1 MTIQMKLSE
10 DNVASR
16 DEERRVQIFVN
27 QMLLTR
33 IFTASYIG
41 RFYVDSLKD
50 YRDVIQIYNEEN
62 DFIKDLEVVR
72 MRVEHFYQRKVW
84 PAITGSDYIGP
95 PTGHCLWIN
104 LENIAFGNYWF
115 LIENV
120 VWNGREIIIKVKVI
134 RKFEPDVKSSTH
146 NNTSVDWTEIK
157 NDITNMLRE
166 TITWSNIKESSKF
179 ICALLMATVTA
190 LLYGIQYLGDYSI
203 RFFREFNNLIKVST
217 PIFIALIE
225 LVSKTIG
232 GFYILIAMLWRGHGQ
247 GLPPQMNLMA
257 KQPAIKPAPNQR
269 RYYRYE

>member
-1 MTIQMKLSE
+1 
-10 DNVASR
+10 
-16 DEERRVQIFVN
+16 
-27 QMLLTR
+27 
-33 IFTASYIG
+33 
-41 RFYVDSLKD
+41 
-50 YRDVIQIYNEEN
+50 
-62 DFIKDLEVVR
+62 
-72 MRVEHFYQRKVW
+72 
-84 PAITGSDYIGP
+84 
-95 PTGHCLWIN
+95 
-104 LENIAFGNYWF
+104 
-115 LIENV
+115 
-120 VWNGREIIIKVKVI
+120 
-134 RKFEPDVKSSTH
+134 
-146 NNTSVDWTEIK
+146 
-157 NDITNMLRE
+157 MLRE

-257 KQPAIKPAPNQR
+257 KQPAIKQAPNQR